1 MKKAT
6 EASLGLGFFVGLGWF
21 FFLSFAEPFGSVDLI
36 GTLGMA
42 FGFGFGTG
50 VASFVMGPRRT
61 KASTQAATG
70 VTRRS
75 GRTG

>member
-6 EASLGLGFFVGLGWF
+6 GASLGLGFFVGLGWF
-21 FFLSFAEPFGSVDLI
+21 FFIYFVEPFGSVDLI

-50 VASFVMGPRRT
+50 VASFVMGQRRT

-70 VTRRS
+70 ETRRS

>member
-21 FFLSFAEPFGSVDLI
+21 FFLSFAEPFAYDLI
-36 GTLGMA
+36 GQLGMA

-50 VASFVMGPRRT
+50 VASFFMGQRRT

-70 VTRRS
+70 ETRRS

>member
-1 MKKAT
+1 MKKTT

-21 FFLSFAEPFGSVDLI
+21 FFLYFAEPFGSVDLI

-50 VASFVMGPRRT
+50 WTSFVMGRRRT
-61 KASTQAATG
+61 KASAQAATG

>member
-42 FGFGFGTG
+42 FGIGFGTG
-50 VASFVMGPRRT
+50 VASFFMGQRRT
-61 KASTQAATG
+61 KASTQTATG

>member
-50 VASFVMGPRRT
+50 VASFFMGQRRT
-61 KASTQAATG
+61 KASMQTATG